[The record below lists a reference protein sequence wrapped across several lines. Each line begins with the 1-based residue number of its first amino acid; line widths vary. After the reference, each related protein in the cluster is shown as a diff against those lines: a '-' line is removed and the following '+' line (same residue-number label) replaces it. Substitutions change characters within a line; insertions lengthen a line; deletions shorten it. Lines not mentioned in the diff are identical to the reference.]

1 MQQIKNSTEN
11 AVRKICGSAA
21 PRIFKKQISRR
32 KAKNMRNRVKA
43 IMSAVIAAVMAAGLS
58 FGALAADGAE
68 AEEVIPTPAVKNVS
82 QMKLIA
88 AGTPFGVKFHTEGV
102 VVVGICGNC
111 GPAADAG
118 LKKGDVIM
126 TVDGNPVGNVGE
138 FAEAIRNSKGAVVKL
153 EYKSGGLM
161 HTAKVEPI
169 LDENGEYKLGVW
181 IKDSAAGIG
190 TVTFIEPETMLF
202 AGLGHGICDAESG
215 ELVPF
220 AYGSA
225 EEVALS
231 GITPG
236 RAGTPGELKGSFTGK
251 KQGKLIKNT
260 DCGIYGVLT
269 ELPKGLSGELYPVGK
284 SSEVKEGKAYIFTTV
299 DGDGR
304 QKYEIEI
311 SKIDKNGSGRNFS
324 VRVTD
329 GALLEKTGGIVQGMS
344 GSPIIQNGKII
355 GAVTHVLVSNPTEG
369 YGIFIENMLAE
380 LSEPTAMESCLAA

>member
-1 MQQIKNSTEN
+1 
-11 AVRKICGSAA
+11 
-21 PRIFKKQISRR
+21 
-32 KAKNMRNRVKA
+32 MRNKVTA
-43 IMSAVIAAVMAAGLS
+43 ILSAVLAVVLTAGFS
-58 FGALAADGAE
+58 FGALAADE
-68 AEEVIPTPAVKNVS
+68 ADREETAAPVAKNFA
-82 QMKLIA
+82 QTKLIA
-88 AGTPFGVKFHTEGV
+88 AGVPFGVKFHTDGV

-118 LKKGDVIM
+118 IKKGDVI
-126 TVDGNPVGNVGE
+126 TAVDGKKVGSVGE
-138 FAEAIRNSKGAVVKL
+138 FAEIIRNSNGAEVKL
-153 EYKSGGLM
+153 EYRSGGLER
-161 HTAKVEPI
+161 TATVQPI
-169 LDENGEYKLGVW
+169 PDEFGEYKLGVW

-190 TVTFIEPETMLF
+190 TVTFIDPETKVF

-215 ELVPF
+215 ALVPF

-236 RAGTPGELKGSFTGK
+236 RAGVPGELRGSFTGY
-251 KQGKLIKNT
+251 KQGKLLKNT
-260 DCGIYGVLT
+260 ESGIYGVLS
-269 ELPKGLSGELYPVGK
+269 ELPKGLSEELYPVGR

-311 SKIDKNGSGRNFS
+311 SKIDKSGNGRNFS

-329 GALLEKTGGIVQGMS
+329 KALLEKTGGIVQGMS

-369 YGIFIENMLAE
+369 YGIFIENMLSE
-380 LSEPTAMESCLAA
+380 LTEANVTEACLAA